1 MLVDTSVNA
10 LVKKILGK
18 EFIPRLA
25 KYLLIFPHYLSCCG
39 SNLSGPPAEP
49 FGKDFIALI
58 TRLAGITKPSGRE
71 AGGGEVMGVWIEGQK
86 KYCH

>member
-1 MLVDTSVNA
+1 MRERKSASRVTKDESS
-10 LVKKILGK
+10 
-18 EFIPRLA
+18 
-25 KYLLIFPHYLSCCG
+25 LISSFGSKSLSCCG

-58 TRLAGITKPSGRE
+58 TRLAGLTKPSGRE
-71 AGGGEVMGVWIEGQK
+71 AGGGEVMGVWIEGQI

>member
-1 MLVDTSVNA
+1 MYSPSVLHWRGRSISSA
-10 LVKKILGK
+10 EGVQQGLFSSFGSRSL
-18 EFIPRLA
+18 R
-25 KYLLIFPHYLSCCG
+25 CCG